1 MIRYIQAFLIIFLFV
16 STTPTFAQTP
26 IQSQQATF
34 VINEITQGLEHPW
47 GLAFLP
53 NGDMLVTE
61 RTGYLRRLRNGKL
74 DPTPISGL
82 PKIFIGGQGGLLDV
96 AIHPNFRRNRLVYL
110 SYSARGRGGAGT
122 HVARGRLVG
131 NQLKNVKVIFK
142 ASPKTTGRAHY
153 GSRLLFGP
161 DGTLYITTGDRYHMM
176 EEAQNP
182 RTHLG
187 SIVRIN
193 DDGSIPKD
201 NPFVNSKHHKPET
214 FTYGH
219 RNAQGI
225 ALRPLD
231 NSIWSHEHGPRGG
244 DEVNKL
250 EAGNNYGWP
259 TITYGVDYSGAIIS
273 DKTHA
278 PGMEQPIVYWDP
290 SIAPCGMTF
299 YNGDKFPEWRGDL
312 FVGALA
318 KRHLRRL
325 ELRGDKVISQEV
337 LLEGLGRIRDVRSGP
352 DGYLYVLTDSRN
364 GQILRLE
371 PANDQ
376 RRVPR

>member
-1 MIRYIQAFLIIFLFV
+1 
-16 STTPTFAQTP
+16 
-26 IQSQQATF
+26 
-34 VINEITQGLEHPW
+34 
-47 GLAFLP
+47 
-53 NGDMLVTE
+53 
-61 RTGYLRRLRNGKL
+61 
-74 DPTPISGL
+74 
-82 PKIFIGGQGGLLDV
+82 
-96 AIHPNFRRNRLVYL
+96 
-110 SYSARGRGGAGT
+110 
-122 HVARGRLVG
+122 
-131 NQLKNVKVIFK
+131 
-142 ASPKTTGRAHY
+142 
-153 GSRLLFGP
+153 
-161 DGTLYITTGDRYHMM
+161 MM